1 MRRGRTQPSRARS
14 GGGADAD
21 DDAKTNSRGGLLAPL
36 LFLAIGV
43 VFVVS
48 TLYQPQHTHVMP
60 VANTVEL
67 RSLIREQNAT
77 IRALARRVA
86 HASEQRETHAQRID
100 AHADRVE
107 AALAAKLVAETELAV
122 ARADAAAARKEVVE
136 IRQRLRDNHAPLLTA
151 PVAQRTLATKGETK
165 CDDLFGEG
173 LVRSYRQSKRVWCGG
188 GSTTIECFE
197 HVYAHNGRVGHF
209 CRASNILVDFGKVS
223 GQHSSDRKP
232 QRGPNMYHSFAP
244 GALQAQCAR
253 TKHWSLQKV
262 MPHAKLMLPKLEEVH
277 SFSNDVERVQT
288 PTYLLARDEDSEN
301 MFHSTADH
309 LNAFLV
315 SEVLQSDRDKWQ
327 TVLFD
332 RMPDGPFFSLI
343 EKTFSPKNKLKRAVD
358 YEGKKVLFEEL
369 IIHLESPAGIVF
381 PKVAGPKGIMTCT
394 SSSLWLGFRAAV
406 LRGFGLL
413 DVPPPT
419 VPHAVLSVRRRTGG
433 KNTGRVFAD
442 EAALTKILKEGN
454 AMTSEVVDL
463 GSLPFDRQIAL
474 MRRTNILIG
483 AHGAGLMHVL
493 FLAEE
498 AVLLEIHPSYR
509 LDRHFRLAARMAG
522 KIYLPLRST
531 SPVTCKGTSDAVPV
545 DAGEFRRA
553 LDAAVRLARSF
564 DDGVAEC
571 GLSCD
576 ARVLALDSGNAK
588 FLPPGARPLAT
599 RFPCG

>member
-1 MRRGRTQPSRARS
+1 
-14 GGGADAD
+14 
-21 DDAKTNSRGGLLAPL
+21 
-36 LFLAIGV
+36 
-43 VFVVS
+43 
-48 TLYQPQHTHVMP
+48 
-60 VANTVEL
+60 
-67 RSLIREQNAT
+67 
-77 IRALARRVA
+77 
-86 HASEQRETHAQRID
+86 
-100 AHADRVE
+100 
-107 AALAAKLVAETELAV
+107 
-122 ARADAAAARKEVVE
+122 
-136 IRQRLRDNHAPLLTA
+136 
-151 PVAQRTLATKGETK
+151 
-165 CDDLFGEG
+165 
-173 LVRSYRQSKRVWCGG
+173 
-188 GSTTIECFE
+188 
-197 HVYAHNGRVGHF
+197 
-209 CRASNILVDFGKVS
+209 
-223 GQHSSDRKP
+223 
-232 QRGPNMYHSFAP
+232 
-244 GALQAQCAR
+244 
-253 TKHWSLQKV
+253 
-262 MPHAKLMLPKLEEVH
+262 MPHAKLMLPKLEEVR
-277 SFSNDVERVQT
+277 SFPDDVERIQT

-301 MFHSTADH
+301 MFHSSADH

-343 EKTFSPKNKLKRAVD
+343 EKTFSPKTPLKRAAD

-394 SSSLWLGFRAAV
+394 RSSLWMGFRAAV

-419 VPHAVLSVRRRTGG
+419 VPHAVLSVGRRTGG

-442 EAALTKILKEGN
+442 ENALTKVLKEGN

-531 SPVTCKGTSDAVPV
+531 QPVTCKGTSDAIPV
-545 DAGEFRRA
+545 DSGEFRRA

-571 GLSCD
+571 GLACD
-576 ARVLALDSGNAK
+576 ARVLALDAGNAK

>member
-1 MRRGRTQPSRARS
+1 MRRGRTQPSSRARS
-14 GGGADAD
+14 GGTNDD
-21 DDAKTNSRGGLLAPL
+21 DDAKTSSRGGLLAPL

-122 ARADAAAARKEVVE
+122 ARADAAAARKELVDM
-136 IRQRLRDNHAPLLTA
+136 RQRLRDNHAPVSTA
-151 PVAQRTLATKGETK
+151 PVARLTTKAETK

-173 LVRSYRQSKRVWCGG
+173 LVRSYRQSKKVWCGG

-197 HVYAHNGRVGHF
+197 HVYAHNGRIGHF
-209 CRASNILVDFGKVS
+209 CRASNLLVDFAKVG
-223 GQHSSDRKP
+223 GQHSTDRKP

-244 GALQAQCAR
+244 GALQAQCSR

-262 MPHAKLMLPKLEEVH
+262 MPHAKLMLPKLEEVRTLP
-277 SFSNDVERVQT
+277 DVERIQT

-301 MFHSTADH
+301 MFHSSADH

-343 EKTFSPKNKLKRAVD
+343 EKTFSPKTPLKRAAD

-369 IIHLESPAGIVF
+369 MIHLESPAGIVF
-381 PKVAGPKGIMTCT
+381 PKVAGPKGVMTCT
-394 SSSLWLGFRAAV
+394 QSSLWMGFRAAV

-442 EAALTKILKEGN
+442 ENALTKILKEGN

-531 SPVTCKGTSDAVPV
+531 QPVTCKGTSDAIPV
-545 DAGEFRRA
+545 DSGEFRRA

-571 GLSCD
+571 GLTCD
-576 ARVLALDSGNAK
+576 ARVLALDAGNAK